1 MKRPALA
8 AATAVLATGALL
20 TGCGSTHA
28 PSDQAGAA
36 HPAVS
41 VAGSAS
47 SSASPS
53 ASGSAGSTPEEA
65 RRKFEEQQKP
75 AAAEHD
81 KTFPAV
87 AAACAGKSTAAPS
100 PTPTASGGYQPENP
114 KYAENHAYAQLMP
127 LNPLQQCRGDAHAAR
142 ITTEAAGQAPTGP
155 EQAKALLT
163 RLGYPGAVVGQTAQ
177 GVQFSVFVPG
187 VGPCLSGV
195 LSATPQVEAHGQ
207 YLDGGCERPKGG
219 H

>member
-8 AATAVLATGALL
+8 AATAALATGALL

-36 HPAVS
+36 RPAVS
-41 VAGSAS
+41 
-47 SSASPS
+47 ASPSVSAS

-65 RRKFEEQQKP
+65 QRKFEEQRKQ

-81 KTFPAV
+81 RTFPAV
-87 AAACAGKSTAAPS
+87 AAACAGKSTATPS
-100 PTPTASGGYQPENP
+100 PAATATASGGYQPENP
-114 KYAENHAYAQLMP
+114 KYNENHVYAQLVP

-142 ITTEAAGQAPTGP
+142 VTAEVAKQPPTGP
-155 EQAKALLT
+155 DQAKALLT
-163 RLGYPGAVVGQTAQ
+163 RLGYPGAAVGQTTN
-177 GVQFSVFVPG
+177 GVQFSVSVPG
-187 VGPCLSGV
+187 VGPCLSGT
-195 LSATPQVEAHGQ
+195 LSATPRVEAHGP
-207 YLDGGCERPKGG
+207 YLEGGCERPKGG

>member
-8 AATAVLATGALL
+8 AATAVLAAGALL
-20 TGCGSTHA
+20 TGCGSTRA

-36 HPAVS
+36 RPA
-41 VAGSAS
+41 ASAS
-47 SSASPS
+47 VSPS

-65 RRKFEEQQKP
+65 QRKFEEQQKQ

-81 KTFPAV
+81 KAFPAV
-87 AAACAGKSTAAPS
+87 AAACAGKSTAMPS
-100 PTPTASGGYQPENP
+100 PTPAATASGGYQPENP
-114 KYAENHAYAQLMP
+114 KYSENHAYAQLAP

-142 ITTEAAGQAPTGP
+142 VAAEAAKQAPAGP
-155 EQAKALLT
+155 EQAEALLA
-163 RLGYPGAVVGQTAQ
+163 RLGYPGATVGQTAQ

-195 LSATPQVEAHGQ
+195 LSATPRVEAHGR
-207 YLDGGCERPKGG
+207 YLEGGCERPKGG